1 MSLQT
6 VVKGEGKKATHSGDL
21 RAGAEHPQRSESGR
35 SESGERSFALQDCSM
50 LLLPR
55 HMPGP
60 HLHF

>member
-6 VVKGEGKKATHSGDL
+6 VVKGVGKKVSRPGDL
-21 RAGAEHPQRSESGR
+21 RAGAERLQR
-35 SESGERSFALQDCSM
+35 SESGERSFALQDFSI

-55 HMPGP
+55 HMPGL

>member
-21 RAGAEHPQRSESGR
+21 RAGAEHPQRSESG
-35 SESGERSFALQDCSM
+35 ERSFALQDCSM